1 MAERGERRQLFDR
14 WAGLIL
20 GPLIWWIHQRTV
32 ADSQAV
38 DCRDYGVAGRGI
50 FSLLLI
56 VVLAWAFWTSLTVWR
71 RWPPHEATADNHR
84 FIALVS
90 AGVAA
95 LTGLAVF
102 FGTLA
107 ALIVP
112 DCLQQ

>member
-1 MAERGERRQLFDR
+1 MAERSARRELFDR

-32 ADSQAV
+32 ADGQAV
-38 DCRDYGVAGRGI
+38 DCHDMGIAGRGI
-50 FSLLLI
+50 WSLLLLL
-56 VVLAWAFWTSLTVWR
+56 VLAWAFWTSLTVWR
-71 RWPPHEATADNHR
+71 RWPPHEATADNRR